1 MGVNGLSDFVHLH
14 LHSDYSLLDG
24 ACKIS
29 ALVERAKALGMDS
42 LAITDHGNL
51 FGAVEFHDAAL
62 AAGINPIIGCEV
74 YVARESRLSRNG
86 RSDNSNHLVLLA
98 RNTIGYHNLIK
109 LVSAGF
115 IEGFY
120 YKPRVDKE
128 LLARHS
134 EGLTALSACLKGSV
148 ASHLMQDETDAAVGE
163 AGSYQD
169 IFGRENFYLEL
180 QDHGLDAQRKVN
192 SALLELSRKTGAP
205 LVATNDCHYISRED
219 SFAHEVLLCI
229 QTGKTI
235 NDANRMKYAAEQF
248 YLKSYDE
255 MLRSFGDAKDALLR
269 TREIAE
275 QCQFRMEKGKI
286 LLPAFQVPPGYTV
299 DTFLEEVVRK
309 GFEERLLEWKRLQNL
324 GKLRNPISVYEE
336 RVNREIQIIKQTQFP
351 SYFLIV
357 WDFIRFARERGI
369 PVGPG
374 RGSATGSLVSYCL
387 RITDLDP
394 LQYDLLFERFLNPER
409 VTPPDIDID
418 FCMNRRNE
426 VIDYVMNKYGRENVS
441 QIITFGTM
449 AARGVIRDAG
459 RGLNIPYAEVDRI
472 AKLVPLALDTTLDKA
487 LSAVPELRQM
497 QQDTRYRQ
505 LIEVA
510 QRLEGMARHASTH
523 AAGVVIAPKPL
534 TEYVPLY
541 RSNRDEIM
549 TQYCMTDLEKL
560 GLLKMDFLALT
571 TLTVLQDTIKRVRE
585 ELRVSVDWTA
595 LGLEDPETFRL
606 FCEGRTSGVF
616 QFESGGMRDILRRL
630 KPDRFEDLI
639 ALNALYRPGPIQ
651 GGMIDEYI
659 KGRHGKE
666 VRYELPQLEEIL
678 RETYGVIVYQE
689 QVMQIASRLAGFSLG
704 EADLLRRAMGKK
716 KADVMQAQREKF
728 ISGARANGI
737 QDKKAGKIF
746 DLMEQFASYGFPKAH
761 SAAYALVAYQ
771 TAYLKVHYPVQFMA
785 AMLTCEMDKSDKMV
799 KHLLEC
805 KEMGIEVHP
814 PDIDSSEIFF
824 KSAQDK
830 IIFGLAGIKN
840 VGETA
845 IRSILQSRQDK
856 GRFTS
861 FFDFCE
867 RVDLRMV
874 NKRVIESLVKAGAFD
889 KLSQGRAR
897 MFLSIDRAMEHAQ
910 KSQKDRESGQ
920 TNLFGMMQTPDTA
933 GGDDLV
939 PADEWIEA
947 ERLAFEKETLGFYV
961 TGHPLKKYEQEIK
974 YFTSAMA
981 AHIGEETAGSEVT
994 LAGMITS
1001 LRKMQT
1007 RKGDTMA
1014 VFQLE
1019 DLTGTL
1025 EVIAFPQVYERSAA
1039 LLLTDS
1045 AILLKGRCE
1054 YDETAR
1060 ARILASEI
1068 RSLKNVWDR
1077 GIASLKVKIPLERV
1091 TSDFVSRLKTTVEQ
1105 YPGECDLEF
1114 ELLQYSDYRLIL
1126 FPLQMK
1132 IHASAEVL
1140 GTLGKICG
1148 QDSIS
1153 VICRTQ

>member
-1 MGVNGLSDFVHLH
+1 MKSDFIHLH

-29 ALVERAKALGMDS
+29 ALVARAKTLGMDS

-62 AAGINPIIGCEV
+62 EAGINPIIGCEV
-74 YVARESRLSRNG
+74 YVARDSHLERNG

-98 RNTIGYHNLIK
+98 KDATGYHNLIK
-109 LVSAGF
+109 LVSYGF

-128 LLARHS
+128 LLASHS
-134 EGLTALSACLKGSV
+134 EGLIALSACLKGVV
-148 ASHLMQDETDAAVGE
+148 ATHLMRDELEQASSE
-163 AGSYQD
+163 AGALQEILGKD
-169 IFGRENFYLEL
+169 NFYLEL

-192 SALLELSRKTGAP
+192 AGLMSLSRRLGAP
-205 LVATNDCHYISRED
+205 LVATNDCHYITRED
-219 SFAHEVLLCI
+219 SFAHDVLLCI

-235 NDANRMKYAAEQF
+235 NDTNRMKYVAEQF

-255 MLRSFGDAKDALLR
+255 MLNSFSDAKEALLR

-275 QCQFRMEKGKI
+275 RCAFRMEKGKV
-286 LLPAFQVPPGYTV
+286 LLPHFEVPPGYTV
-299 DTFLEEVVRK
+299 ETY
-309 GFEERLLEWKRLQNL
+309 FEEMVRRGFQERLADWKRLEAQ
-324 GKLRNPISVYEE
+324 GKLRNPISIYQE
-336 RVNREIQIIKQTQFP
+336 RLEREIRIIKHTQFA

-374 RGSATGSLVSYCL
+374 RGSAAGSLVSYCL

-426 VIDYVMNKYGRENVS
+426 VIDYVTQKYGRENVS

-472 AKLVPLALDTTLDKA
+472 AKLVPLSLDTTLEKA
-487 LSAVPELRQM
+487 LATVPELRHM
-497 QQDTRYRQ
+497 QNEPRYSQ

-510 QRLEGMARHASTH
+510 QRLEGLARHASTH
-523 AAGVVIAPKPL
+523 AAGVVIAPHPL

-541 RSNRDEIM
+541 RSNKDEIM
-549 TQYCMTDLEKL
+549 TQYSMNDLEKL

-571 TLTVLQDTIKRVRE
+571 TLTVLQDAISRVRE
-585 ELRVSVDWTA
+585 ELGVTVDWNSIE
-595 LGLEDPETFRL
+595 LNDLETFKL
-606 FCEGRTSGVF
+606 FSEGRTSCVF
-616 QFESGGMRDILRRL
+616 QFESRGMRDILRRL

-659 KGRHGKE
+659 KRRHGKSQ

-678 RETYGVIVYQE
+678 KETYGVIVFQE
-689 QVMQIASRLAGFSLG
+689 QVMQIASKLAGFSLG

-728 ISGARANGI
+728 IGGAIANGI
-737 QDKKAGKIF
+737 SDKKAVRIF

-761 SAAYALVAYQ
+761 SAAYALIAYQ
-771 TAYLKVHYPVQFMA
+771 TAYLKAHFPVQFMA
-785 AMLTCEMDKSDKMV
+785 AILTCEMDKSDKMV
-799 KHLLEC
+799 RHLLEC
-805 KEMGIEVHP
+805 KEMGIEVSP
-814 PDIDSSEIFF
+814 PDINSSEFHF
-824 KSAQDK
+824 KSAHDK
-830 IIFGLAGIKN
+830 ILFGLAGIKN
-840 VGETA
+840 VGESA
-845 IRSILQSRQDK
+845 IRSILQSRKDQ
-856 GRFTS
+856 GEFTS
-861 FFDFCE
+861 FIQFCE
-867 RVDLRMV
+867 RVDLRTV

-889 KLSQGRAR
+889 TLGQGRAR
-897 MFLSIDRAMEHAQ
+897 LFLSIDRAMERAQ
-910 KSQKDRESGQ
+910 RSQRDRESGQ
-920 TNLFGMMQTPDTA
+920 SSLFGSLPSVETIPDD
-933 GGDDLV
+933 GLV
-939 PADEWIEA
+939 DAEEWIEA
-947 ERLAFEKETLGFYV
+947 ERLAYEKETLGFYV
-961 TGHPLKKYEQEIK
+961 TGHPLKKFKHEVK
-974 YFTSAMA
+974 YFANATVADL
-981 AHIGEETAGSEVT
+981 GEE
-994 LAGMITS
+994 LAGKELTLGGIITS
-1001 LRKMQT
+1001 LRRMQT

-1014 VFQLE
+1014 TFQLE
-1019 DLTGTL
+1019 DLSGTV
-1025 EVIAFPQVYERSAA
+1025 EVIAFPQVYERSNS

-1045 AILLKGRCE
+1045 PVLVRGRCE
-1054 YDETAR
+1054 VEENGG
-1060 ARILASEI
+1060 ARIFASEI
-1068 RSLKNVWDR
+1068 RSLKTVWNR
-1077 GIASLKVKIPLERV
+1077 GVASLKVRITLERV
-1091 TSDFVSRLKTTVEQ
+1091 DSHFINRLKTALERH
-1105 YPGECDLEF
+1105 PGNCDLEF

-1126 FPLQMK
+1126 FPIQLK
-1132 IHASAEVL
+1132 VDPSAEVMNL
-1140 GTLGKICG
+1140 LHELCG
-1148 QDSIS
+1148 SDS
-1153 VICRTQ
+1153 VIVIAKE